1 MEPTAW
7 RQLVFS
13 VPYCYHSSYL
23 TLSSAR
29 YLIKAG
35 VSSASVSPTL
45 IPLYSTFL
53 DERRGAAYKVTGGK
67 KRVLKR
73 FDEDRP
79 GVGKSMPYFTVKSS
93 FFLPFLYGLT
103 V

>member
-23 TLSSAR
+23 TLSLAR

-53 DERRGAAYKVTGGK
+53 DERRGAAYKVTGGGQK
-67 KRVLKR
+67 ESLK
-73 FDEDRP
+73 
-79 GVGKSMPYFTVKSS
+79 TV
-93 FFLPFLYGLT
+93 
-103 V
+103 